1 MDKDKAREILEE
13 TLAKWDNADKSD
25 GYLYEKNFRGL
36 MDEMNRELF
45 ALSTGEHGKDRN
57 TKKKWIRATAE

>member
-1 MDKDKAREILEE
+1 MDKDKAREILEA

-25 GYLYEKNFRGL
+25 GYSYEKSFRGL

-45 ALSTGEHGKDRN
+45 VLSTGEQGKDRN
-57 TKKKWIRATAE
+57 TKKK